1 MLDGE
6 KQRKSSNGQTPKPS
20 SKVYKM
26 TGVNNDTK
34 GKDSESKMIDKMTLI
49 TESVSL
55 QKGQIELRSSF
66 NRKLDKCRK
75 EFMTR
80 IKDKFEAIK
89 SDFDIE
95 LGRHEIQIAN
105 CHGLLIRLLKE

>member
-1 MLDGE
+1 
-6 KQRKSSNGQTPKPS
+6 
-20 SKVYKM
+20 
-26 TGVNNDTK
+26 
-34 GKDSESKMIDKMTLI
+34 MTLI
-49 TESVSL
+49 TESVSGL
-55 QKGQIELRSSF
+55 QEGQIELRSSF

-80 IKDKFEAIK
+80 IKGKFEALK

-105 CHGLLIRLLKE
+105 CHGPLIRLLKEKNGLRIQNVSGENSHLYTQTRKPI

>member
-1 MLDGE
+1 
-6 KQRKSSNGQTPKPS
+6 
-20 SKVYKM
+20 M
-26 TGVNNDTK
+26 TRRVENDRQNDFNNR
-34 GKDSESKMIDKMTLI
+34 I
-49 TESVSL
+49 SL
-55 QKGQIELRSSF
+55 QEGQIELRSSF

-80 IKDKFEAIK
+80 IKGKFEALK

-105 CHGLLIRLLKE
+105 CHGLLIRLLKEKNGLRIQKVSGENSHLYTQIRKPI